1 MLTYRFESEQQTLYL
16 RFLGSIVE
24 QDLMRAF
31 ALYEDGR
38 FSAESHVIFDTTGAD
53 IDFPVGTLSKVVG
66 RYHNRQLRCQGAR
79 TAFVLDSGFKR
90 AVAGMA
96 RAEKQEWKTHWR
108 FFAQLEDARE
118 WLGAQD
124 VGSVDFGPTEP
135 GGHTE

>member
-1 MLTYRFESEQQTLYL
+1 MLTYRFEEEQQTLYL

-38 FSAESHVIFDTTGAD
+38 FATDSHVIFDATGAD
-53 IDFPVGTLSKVVG
+53 IDFPAGTLTRVVG
-66 RYHNRQLRCQGAR
+66 RYHKRQLRFQGAR

-96 RAEKQEWKTHWR
+96 RAERQEWMTHWR
-108 FFAQLEDARE
+108 FFAHLEDARE
-118 WLGAQD
+118 WLVAKE
-124 VGSVDFGPTEP
+124 VGSVDFGAT
-135 GGHTE
+135 GAGDRAD